1 MSDTITLAEYLFER
15 LKQLGVATVH
25 GVPGDYNLTLLDY
38 VEPSGLH
45 WTGGCNELN
54 AGYATDGYSRIKGV
68 GALITT
74 FGVGELSAINA
85 IAGAYAELAKVVHI
99 VGTPRRDQQESRA
112 LIHHTLLDGD
122 YTHFADMSK
131 HVTVAQ
137 ANLLDPRTA
146 TQLVDNVLLQCLI
159 HSRPVYIQLPV
170 DMVSAKVSAKGLSIP
185 LDRPQ
190 LIASPDED
198 AATCQIVDRINHSKR
213 PVIMVDGESVSYDM
227 MSELQGLIKTSN
239 WPTWM
244 STYAKGSVDED
255 LPNVHGVWAGPFAS
269 QAEQEYIKSADLI
282 LWFGPHHSN
291 TNTFLYST
299 ITGADKTIYFKAKSV
314 LIGGKVFRDLPAKQ
328 YLASLLTKLDSTA
341 WRTSSEAHFTP
352 PPPKAL
358 QALPSDEA
366 ISQASFY
373 RKFATWL
380 RLGDILLAET
390 GTPGYGC
397 RDMRL
402 PANARLFNPVT
413 WLSIGY
419 MLPACQGAALAQR
432 ELHTSGKWQD
442 AGNGQA
448 PRTILMQGDGSFQM
462 TAQELSTIIK
472 EKLNVLLVL
481 INNDGYTIE
490 RCIHGWDQEYNDV
503 ARWRYLEAPSLFGAA
518 MGDETGNGY
527 RARTYRARTWG
538 ELETAMS
545 AVDAVR
551 QPTLHMVEV
560 IMDREDAPDIL
571 AKMLRDQKVAEQKGV
586 KQ

>member
-1 MSDTITLAEYLFER
+1 MSDTTTLAEYLFER

-54 AGYATDGYSRIKGV
+54 AGYATDGYSRIKGA

-85 IAGAYAELAKVVHI
+85 IAGAYAELVKLVHI
-99 VGTPRRDQQESRA
+99 VGTPQRPQQESRA

-146 TQLVDNVLLQCLI
+146 TQLIDAVLLQCLI

-170 DMVSAKVSAKGLSIP
+170 DMVSAKVSAKRLSTP
-185 LDRPQ
+185 LDVSQ
-190 LIASPDED
+190 LVASPNES
-198 AATCQIVDRINHSKR
+198 AATSEIIERIKNSKR
-213 PVIMVDGESVSYDM
+213 PVILVDGESVSYGTMD
-227 MSELQGLIKTSN
+227 ELHKLIETSK

-244 STYAKGSVDED
+244 STYAKGSVNED
-255 LPNVHGVWAGPFAS
+255 LPNVHGVWAGPFAT
-269 QAEQEYIKSADLI
+269 QEEQDYIKSADLI
-282 LWFGPHHSN
+282 LCFGPHHSN

-299 ITGADKTIYFKAKSV
+299 ITAADKTIYFKAKSV
-314 LIGGKVFRDLPAKQ
+314 HAGDKVFRDLPAKQ
-328 YLASLLTKLDSTA
+328 YLASLLTKLDSSAFQT
-341 WRTSSEAHFTP
+341 RSEANFTG
-352 PPPKAL
+352 PPPK
-358 QALPSDEA
+358 QLPGLSSNEA
-366 ISQASFY
+366 ISQVSFY
-373 RKFATWL
+373 RKFTTWL
-380 RLGDILLAET
+380 RPGDIILAET

-397 RDMRL
+397 RDMTL
-402 PANARLFNPVT
+402 PSDARLFNPVT

-419 MLPACQGAALAQR
+419 MLPASQGAALAQR
-432 ELHTSGKWQD
+432 ELHSAGKWKD
-442 AGNGQA
+442 AGNGHV

-490 RCIHGWDQEYNDV
+490 RCIHGWDKEYNDV
-503 ARWRYLEAPSLFGAA
+503 ARWRYLEAPKLFGAE
-518 MGDETGNGY
+518 MGDGDGY
-527 RARTYRARTWG
+527 RARTYRASTWG
-538 ELETAMS
+538 ELEEAMG
-545 AVDAVR
+545 AVEKVKEPA
-551 QPTLHMVEV
+551 LHMVEV
-560 IMDREDAPDIL
+560 MMDREDAPDIL